1 MCPCGKAVR
10 SRTHIVREREIY
22 QEERDML
29 RYKEIDECG
38 MEKFDTLDGS
48 EKSIVILGDGW
59 PQKVKED
66 GDKTSKYLHIDIDT
80 RNIWKKT

>member
-48 EKSIVILGDGW
+48 EKSIVILGD
-59 PQKVKED
+59 
-66 GDKTSKYLHIDIDT
+66 KTSKYLHIYIDT